1 MKNRLQVYQQCIK
14 NLKSVDKN
22 NFKMEATIPGYLMI
36 ILCNIIRDQ
45 NEQLLK
51 IICED
56 KNIKFAKVKNLIPT
70 SKKIIKYVEDL

>member
-1 MKNRLQVYQQCIK
+1 
-14 NLKSVDKN
+14 
-22 NFKMEATIPGYLMI
+22 METVIPDYLII

-56 KNIKFAKVKNLIPT
+56 RNIKFSKVKKLIP
-70 SKKIIKYVEDL
+70 SQKKIIKYVEAL